1 MAKPLLLPEPFDGE
15 TTGWL
20 EWMDHFES
28 VAAVNK
34 WVSGEDR
41 LKWLRVRLTGKAQ
54 TAFRRLP
61 DDVKADYG
69 TCVEA
74 LQRRFNPDSKRQLY
88 MVELNARTKRRD
100 EDWAAFGDAV
110 RVLADKAYPEL
121 AENARE
127 RLALNQFLEQIE
139 NSQVAFSVK
148 QKRPRNVEEAAAAVI
163 ELESY
168 LRSTGKPSR
177 VNAVSSQE
185 QEPETH
191 HTVPAE
197 PVSAVTSQDGRD
209 SLTATMKSLCE
220 RLQRVEVLIGEK
232 ERTASGKLPSLSGTS
247 LPHGGRRP
255 VKAQDDKLTVPSLAV
270 NSGVSYRIR
279 GVIGAVGVD
288 FVIDTGAAVSLVRRD
303 VWEQIVKGDCTLV
316 LEQWAGRRLVAVNGA
331 PLSVS
336 GCKKVD
342 IFLNGMP
349 FKVMCV
355 VTDDIMVEAIL
366 GLDFVNAHNGII
378 DCGSK
383 RLTFPSRNISVPLQ
397 MQSCPLQQNP
407 IGLIVKEKIVIPA
420 ASEVELMVDLAT
432 PVAKGTWVVTGN
444 TSARH
449 GVMVA
454 HAVVCPNAKP
464 VPVRVVNPREEI
476 VVLKKGTE
484 IAHMELL
491 EQDPV
496 IEISTVAEKFNISRE
511 DQSLL
516 WEMVSRVGDDVN
528 KDEKEELFSLL
539 LEFADVFSLST
550 KNLGH
555 TKVLQH
561 RIDTGNAQPV
571 HLPPRRIP
579 HARREEL
586 KEMLRDMLEKNA
598 IEHSDSPW
606 SSPIVL
612 VKKKDGTTRFCVDYR
627 KVNEV
632 TRKDAYPLPRVD
644 DTLDTLAGS
653 KFFSTL
659 DLTTGYWQVEVAPED
674 QPKTAF
680 TTPEDYNRRY
690 ILDTDASDT
699 GIGAVL
705 SQISDEGSERVI
717 AYASR
722 SLSRPEQ
729 RYCVTRKEL
738 LAVVSFVQQFRQYLL
753 GREFTLRTDHGS
765 LVWIRNFKEPEG
777 QLARWLE
784 KLQEYNFTVVHRQGS
799 RHCNADALSRVPC
812 RQCGRE
818 NQNVETSQGDNAVIT
833 GIGAVLSPFQ
843 TCTPN
848 EMRKLQ
854 LQDEAIGPVYR
865 AVLDRKTPSAD
876 VSKSWSWESRVLMQH
891 WGSLNIQNGVFWRK
905 CIDKCRD
912 YLQLVLPAKLKVDT
926 LRDLHEGAIGGHL
939 GEEKMLNK
947 LKERF
952 YWPGCTEAVK
962 DWCRTCIRCTTRKT
976 AAPKRKAPLQSLRA
990 GYPMQIVCVDIMG
1003 PLPETEDGCKYVLV
1017 ASDCF
1022 TRWVEVYGIPNQ
1034 EATTVAKKLVDEMF
1048 CRFSPPEQLHSDQG
1062 RQFESELVKEIC
1074 VLLQI
1079 RKTHTTPYHPQCNG
1093 MVERFN
1099 RTLLDML
1106 ATTIDNH
1113 QADWQHHIRKLC
1125 LAYNSSIHSTTGFSP
1140 FFLMFGRQVKL
1151 PIDLMYGTNR
1161 TEPDTAAGF
1170 AQKLKEG
1177 LQEAYKLV
1185 REKCQA
1191 EHNAIR

>member
-1 MAKPLLLPEPFDGE
+1 M
-15 TTGWL
+15 
-20 EWMDHFES
+20 
-28 VAAVNK
+28 
-34 WVSGEDR
+34 
-41 LKWLRVRLTGKAQ
+41 
-54 TAFRRLP
+54 P

-69 TCVEA
+69 TFVEA

-100 EDWAAFGDAV
+100 ADWAAFGDAV
-110 RVLADKAYPEL
+110 RVLSDKAYPEL
-121 AENARE
+121 AENACE

-148 QKRPRNVEEAAAAVI
+148 QKRLRNVEEAAAA
-163 ELESY
+163 
-168 LRSTGKPSR
+168 
-177 VNAVSSQE
+177 E
-185 QEPETH
+185 QKPETH

-232 ERTASGKLPSLSGTS
+232 ERLGT
-247 LPHGGRRP
+247 
-255 VKAQDDKLTVPSLAV
+255 
-270 NSGVSYRIR
+270 R
-279 GVIGAVGVD
+279 GAN

-316 LEQWAGRRLVAVNGA
+316 LEQWAGRRHVGA

-349 FKVMCV
+349 FKVMCA
-355 VTDDIMVEAIL
+355 VTDDIVVEAIL

-383 RLTFPSRNISVPLQ
+383 RLTFPSRNLSIPLQ

-432 PVAKGTWVVTGN
+432 PVVKGTWVVAGN

-464 VPVRVVNPREEI
+464 VPVRVVNPRDKI

-496 IEISTVAEKFNISRE
+496 IEISTVAEKFKISRE
-511 DQSLL
+511 DQSIL
-516 WEMVSRVGDDVN
+516 WVMVSRVGDDVY

-586 KEMLRDMLEKNA
+586 KEMLRDMLDKNA

-644 DTLDTLAGS
+644 ETLDTLHGRLQI
-653 KFFSTL
+653 FLHTGPY
-659 DLTTGYWQVEVAPED
+659 TTGYWQVEVAPEN

-680 TTPEDYNRRY
+680 TTPEDYNRRF

-705 SQISDEGSERVI
+705 SQISDEGNSDSTFLDE
-717 AYASR
+717 S
-722 SLSRPEQ
+722 SPFEQ
-729 RYCVTRKEL
+729 T
-738 LAVVSFVQQFRQYLL
+738 
-753 GREFTLRTDHGS
+753 TDL

-784 KLQEYNFTVVHRQGS
+784 KLQKYNFTVVHRQRS

-812 RQCGRE
+812 RQWGRE

-865 AVLDRKTPSAD
+865 AVLNRKTPPAD
-876 VSKSWSWESRVLMQH
+876 VSKSWSRESRILMQH
-891 WGSLNIQNGVFWRK
+891 WGSLNIQNGVLWRK

-912 YLQLVLPAKLKVDT
+912 YLQLVLPAKLQV
-926 LRDLHEGAIGGHL
+926 H
-939 GEEKMLNK
+939 
-947 LKERF
+947 
-952 YWPGCTEAVK
+952 
-962 DWCRTCIRCTTRKT
+962 
-976 AAPKRKAPLQSLRA
+976 
-990 GYPMQIVCVDIMG
+990 GYPSG
-1003 PLPETEDGCKYVLV
+1003 P
-1017 ASDCF
+1017 S
-1022 TRWVEVYGIPNQ
+1022 
-1034 EATTVAKKLVDEMF
+1034 
-1048 CRFSPPEQLHSDQG
+1048 
-1062 RQFESELVKEIC
+1062 
-1074 VLLQI
+1074 
-1079 RKTHTTPYHPQCNG
+1079 
-1093 MVERFN
+1093 
-1099 RTLLDML
+1099 
-1106 ATTIDNH
+1106 
-1113 QADWQHHIRKLC
+1113 
-1125 LAYNSSIHSTTGFSP
+1125 
-1140 FFLMFGRQVKL
+1140 
-1151 PIDLMYGTNR
+1151 
-1161 TEPDTAAGF
+1161 
-1170 AQKLKEG
+1170 
-1177 LQEAYKLV
+1177 
-1185 REKCQA
+1185 
-1191 EHNAIR
+1191 

>member
-1 MAKPLLLPEPFDGE
+1 MTPEPFDGE

-69 TCVEA
+69 TCAEA

-185 QEPETH
+185 QVLEPETH

-197 PVSAVTSQDGRD
+197 PVSAVTSQDRRD

-232 ERTASGKLPSLSGTS
+232 ERLGT
-247 LPHGGRRP
+247 
-255 VKAQDDKLTVPSLAV
+255 
-270 NSGVSYRIR
+270 R
-279 GVIGAVGVD
+279 GAN

-316 LEQWAGRRLVAVNGA
+316 LEQWAGRRLVGVNGA

-397 MQSCPLQQNP
+397 MQSSSCPLQQNP

-432 PVAKGTWVVTGN
+432 PVAKGTWVVAGN

-528 KDEKEELFSLL
+528 K
-539 LEFADVFSLST
+539 
-550 KNLGH
+550 
-555 TKVLQH
+555 
-561 RIDTGNAQPV
+561 
-571 HLPPRRIP
+571 
-579 HARREEL
+579 
-586 KEMLRDMLEKNA
+586 
-598 IEHSDSPW
+598 
-606 SSPIVL
+606 
-612 VKKKDGTTRFCVDYR
+612 
-627 KVNEV
+627 
-632 TRKDAYPLPRVD
+632 
-644 DTLDTLAGS
+644 
-653 KFFSTL
+653 
-659 DLTTGYWQVEVAPED
+659 
-674 QPKTAF
+674 
-680 TTPEDYNRRY
+680 
-690 ILDTDASDT
+690 
-699 GIGAVL
+699 
-705 SQISDEGSERVI
+705 
-717 AYASR
+717 
-722 SLSRPEQ
+722 
-729 RYCVTRKEL
+729 
-738 LAVVSFVQQFRQYLL
+738 
-753 GREFTLRTDHGS
+753 
-765 LVWIRNFKEPEG
+765 
-777 QLARWLE
+777 
-784 KLQEYNFTVVHRQGS
+784 
-799 RHCNADALSRVPC
+799 
-812 RQCGRE
+812 
-818 NQNVETSQGDNAVIT
+818 
-833 GIGAVLSPFQ
+833 
-843 TCTPN
+843 
-848 EMRKLQ
+848 
-854 LQDEAIGPVYR
+854 
-865 AVLDRKTPSAD
+865 
-876 VSKSWSWESRVLMQH
+876 
-891 WGSLNIQNGVFWRK
+891 
-905 CIDKCRD
+905 
-912 YLQLVLPAKLKVDT
+912 
-926 LRDLHEGAIGGHL
+926 
-939 GEEKMLNK
+939 
-947 LKERF
+947 
-952 YWPGCTEAVK
+952 
-962 DWCRTCIRCTTRKT
+962 
-976 AAPKRKAPLQSLRA
+976 
-990 GYPMQIVCVDIMG
+990 
-1003 PLPETEDGCKYVLV
+1003 
-1017 ASDCF
+1017 
-1022 TRWVEVYGIPNQ
+1022 
-1034 EATTVAKKLVDEMF
+1034 
-1048 CRFSPPEQLHSDQG
+1048 
-1062 RQFESELVKEIC
+1062 
-1074 VLLQI
+1074 
-1079 RKTHTTPYHPQCNG
+1079 
-1093 MVERFN
+1093 
-1099 RTLLDML
+1099 
-1106 ATTIDNH
+1106 
-1113 QADWQHHIRKLC
+1113 
-1125 LAYNSSIHSTTGFSP
+1125 
-1140 FFLMFGRQVKL
+1140 
-1151 PIDLMYGTNR
+1151 
-1161 TEPDTAAGF
+1161 
-1170 AQKLKEG
+1170 
-1177 LQEAYKLV
+1177 
-1185 REKCQA
+1185 
-1191 EHNAIR
+1191 

>member
-1 MAKPLLLPEPFDGE
+1 
-15 TTGWL
+15 
-20 EWMDHFES
+20 
-28 VAAVNK
+28 
-34 WVSGEDR
+34 
-41 LKWLRVRLTGKAQ
+41 
-54 TAFRRLP
+54 
-61 DDVKADYG
+61 
-69 TCVEA
+69 
-74 LQRRFNPDSKRQLY
+74 

-197 PVSAVTSQDGRD
+197 PVSAVMHFARRARLVNSHHEITVRE
-209 SLTATMKSLCE
+209 TAASGGAHRRKRASGPIL
-220 RLQRVEVLIGEK
+220 
-232 ERTASGKLPSLSGTS
+232 RTASGKLPSLSGTS

-316 LEQWAGRRLVAVNGA
+316 LEQWAGRRLVGVNGA

-349 FKVMCV
+349 F
-355 VTDDIMVEAIL
+355 
-366 GLDFVNAHNGII
+366 
-378 DCGSK
+378 K

-420 ASEVELMVDLAT
+420 A
-432 PVAKGTWVVTGN
+432 N
-444 TSARH
+444 
-449 GVMVA
+449 
-454 HAVVCPNAKP
+454 
-464 VPVRVVNPREEI
+464 
-476 VVLKKGTE
+476 
-484 IAHMELL
+484 
-491 EQDPV
+491 
-496 IEISTVAEKFNISRE
+496 
-511 DQSLL
+511 
-516 WEMVSRVGDDVN
+516 
-528 KDEKEELFSLL
+528 
-539 LEFADVFSLST
+539 VFSLST

-606 SSPIVL
+606 
-612 VKKKDGTTRFCVDYR
+612 

-680 TTPEDYNRRY
+680 TTPEDYNRRF

-729 RYCVTRKEL
+729 SNSDSTFLDE
-738 LAVVSFVQQFRQYLL
+738 S
-753 GREFTLRTDHGS
+753 
-765 LVWIRNFKEPEG
+765 
-777 QLARWLE
+777 
-784 KLQEYNFTVVHRQGS
+784 
-799 RHCNADALSRVPC
+799 
-812 RQCGRE
+812 
-818 NQNVETSQGDNAVIT
+818 
-833 GIGAVLSPFQ
+833 SPFEQ
-843 TCTPN
+843 TTD
-848 EMRKLQ
+848 RWSGS
-854 LQDEAIGPVYR
+854 EAIGPVYR
-865 AVLDRKTPSAD
+865 AVLNRKTPSAD

-891 WGSLNIQNGVFWRK
+891 WGSLNIQNGVLWRK

-912 YLQLVLPAKLKVDT
+912 YLQLVLPAKLQVDT
-926 LRDLHEGAIGGHL
+926 LQDLHEGAIGGHL

-1191 EHNAIR
+1191 EHKRQKALYDEKVHGKPFSPGDLVWLHSPAVPRGRSRKLHHPWKGPLKVVERLGESNYKIKSLQGRKKTQIVHFDKLKPCVASTAEDRQNSRPPTTPETQIDRQPTGKHVELLDSYDDEPVAEEPATDAAPPPPQEINIQPRYPVRNRHPPDRYGAYVEH

>member
-1 MAKPLLLPEPFDGE
+1 M
-15 TTGWL
+15 
-20 EWMDHFES
+20 
-28 VAAVNK
+28 
-34 WVSGEDR
+34 
-41 LKWLRVRLTGKAQ
+41 
-54 TAFRRLP
+54 
-61 DDVKADYG
+61 
-69 TCVEA
+69 
-74 LQRRFNPDSKRQLY
+74 
-88 MVELNARTKRRD
+88 
-100 EDWAAFGDAV
+100 
-110 RVLADKAYPEL
+110 
-121 AENARE
+121 
-127 RLALNQFLEQIE
+127 
-139 NSQVAFSVK
+139 
-148 QKRPRNVEEAAAAVI
+148 
-163 ELESY
+163 
-168 LRSTGKPSR
+168 
-177 VNAVSSQE
+177 
-185 QEPETH
+185 
-191 HTVPAE
+191 
-197 PVSAVTSQDGRD
+197 
-209 SLTATMKSLCE
+209 
-220 RLQRVEVLIGEK
+220 
-232 ERTASGKLPSLSGTS
+232 
-247 LPHGGRRP
+247 
-255 VKAQDDKLTVPSLAV
+255 
-270 NSGVSYRIR
+270 
-279 GVIGAVGVD
+279 
-288 FVIDTGAAVSLVRRD
+288 IDTGAAVSLVRRD

-316 LEQWAGRRLVAVNGA
+316 LEQWAGRRLVGVNGA

-528 KDEKEELFSLL
+528 KDEKEELFSKPL
-539 LEFADVFSLST
+539 
-550 KNLGH
+550 
-555 TKVLQH
+555 H
-561 RIDTGNAQPV
+561 RLT
-571 HLPPRRIP
+571 
-579 HARREEL
+579 
-586 KEMLRDMLEKNA
+586 EKNVPFDWTIHCQNA
-598 IEHSDSPW
+598 FDELRKCLV
-606 SSPIVL
+606 SSPIL
-612 VKKKDGTTRFCVDYR
+612 
-627 KVNEV
+627 
-632 TRKDAYPLPRVD
+632 AYP
-644 DTLDTLAGS
+644 
-653 KFFSTL
+653 
-659 DLTTGYWQVEVAPED
+659 
-674 QPKTAF
+674 
-680 TTPEDYNRRY
+680 DYNRRY

-891 WGSLNIQNGVFWRK
+891 WGSLNIQNGVLWRK

-912 YLQLVLPAKLKVDT
+912 YLQLVLPAKLQVDT

-1161 TEPDTAAGF
+1161 TGPDTAAGF

-1191 EHNAIR
+1191 EHKRQKALYDERVHGKPFSPGDLVWLHSPAVPRGRSRKLHHPWKGPLKVVERLGESNYKIKSLQGRKKTQIVHFDRLKPCVASTAEDRQNSRPPTTPETQIDRQPTGKYVELLDSYDDEPVAEEPATDAAPPPPQEINIQPRYPVRNRHPPDRYGAYVEH

>member
-1 MAKPLLLPEPFDGE
+1 
-15 TTGWL
+15 
-20 EWMDHFES
+20 
-28 VAAVNK
+28 
-34 WVSGEDR
+34 
-41 LKWLRVRLTGKAQ
+41 
-54 TAFRRLP
+54 
-61 DDVKADYG
+61 
-69 TCVEA
+69 
-74 LQRRFNPDSKRQLY
+74 
-88 MVELNARTKRRD
+88 
-100 EDWAAFGDAV
+100 
-110 RVLADKAYPEL
+110 
-121 AENARE
+121 
-127 RLALNQFLEQIE
+127 
-139 NSQVAFSVK
+139 
-148 QKRPRNVEEAAAAVI
+148 
-163 ELESY
+163 
-168 LRSTGKPSR
+168 
-177 VNAVSSQE
+177 
-185 QEPETH
+185 
-191 HTVPAE
+191 
-197 PVSAVTSQDGRD
+197 
-209 SLTATMKSLCE
+209 MKSLCE

-232 ERTASGKLPSLSGTS
+232 ERLGTRGASKPTRENDDGKRRTIVCWELREEKAMSHDFAVGADTQNSVRKLPSLSGTS

-270 NSGVSYRIR
+270 
-279 GVIGAVGVD
+279 
-288 FVIDTGAAVSLVRRD
+288 
-303 VWEQIVKGDCTLV
+303 IV
-316 LEQWAGRRLVAVNGA
+316 E
-331 PLSVS
+331 
-336 GCKKVD
+336 
-342 IFLNGMP
+342 
-349 FKVMCV
+349 
-355 VTDDIMVEAIL
+355 
-366 GLDFVNAHNGII
+366 
-378 DCGSK
+378 
-383 RLTFPSRNISVPLQ
+383 NISVPLQ

-516 WEMVSRVGDDVN
+516 WEM
-528 KDEKEELFSLL
+528 
-539 LEFADVFSLST
+539 
-550 KNLGH
+550 NLGH

-722 SLSRPEQ
+722 SLSR
-729 RYCVTRKEL
+729 RNR
-738 LAVVSFVQQFRQYLL
+738 
-753 GREFTLRTDHGS
+753 DHGS

-784 KLQEYNFTVVHRQGS
+784 KTSGVQLYRRASSRISPLQRRTRSPEFLAVS
-799 RHCNADALSRVPC
+799 
-812 RQCGRE
+812 CGRE

-891 WGSLNIQNGVFWRK
+891 WGSLNIQNGVLWRK

-912 YLQLVLPAKLKVDT
+912 YLQLVLPAKLQEDSCS
-926 LRDLHEGAIGGHL
+926 E
-939 GEEKMLNK
+939 
-947 LKERF
+947 
-952 YWPGCTEAVK
+952 
-962 DWCRTCIRCTTRKT
+962 
-976 AAPKRKAPLQSLRA
+976 RKAPLQSLRA

-1161 TEPDTAAGF
+1161 TGPDTAAGF

-1191 EHNAIR
+1191 EHKRQKALYDERVHGKPFSPGDLVWLHSPAVPRGRSRKLHHPWKGPLKVVERLGESNYKIKSLRVERKLKLFTSTG